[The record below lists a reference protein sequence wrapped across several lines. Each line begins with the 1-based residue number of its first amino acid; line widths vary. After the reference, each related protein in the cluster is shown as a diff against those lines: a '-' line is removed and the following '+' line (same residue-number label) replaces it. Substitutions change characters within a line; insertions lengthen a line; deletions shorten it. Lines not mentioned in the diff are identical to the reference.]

1 MRSDQWT
8 TRVGKG
14 MVAVLVLAFAV
25 ALMALI
31 VGAGSSQAAAQ
42 GPAKMEATIFAYDG
56 KDFVRSKTT
65 MLTADGKSAVDT
77 KLDHDTPAYKALSQ
91 KHSYVG
97 DAKVFGRDYDADY
110 APLISDDGRLIGALF
125 VGVPK

>member
-1 MRSDQWT
+1 MT
-8 TRVGKG
+8 L
-14 MVAVLVLAFAV
+14 LVLGLAI
-25 ALMALI
+25 ALMALMA
-31 VGAGSSQAAAQ
+31 GGSSVHAAVQ
-42 GPAKMEATIFAYDG
+42 GSVKMEATIFTYDG

-97 DAKVFGRDYDADY
+97 EAKVFGRDYDADY
-110 APLISDDGRLIGALF
+110 APLIGDDGHLNGALF
-125 VGVPK
+125 IGIPK